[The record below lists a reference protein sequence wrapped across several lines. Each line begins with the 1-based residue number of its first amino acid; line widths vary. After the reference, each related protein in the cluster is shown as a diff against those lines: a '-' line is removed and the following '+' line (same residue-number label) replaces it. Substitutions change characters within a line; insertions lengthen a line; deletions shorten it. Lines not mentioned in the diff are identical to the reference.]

1 MSVRSFIYLIFGAI
15 SCLLAGLAVTATLL
29 VIHERQAQLHQTQ
42 FRQSF
47 IIADHLRQSDDELT
61 RFARTYVVTGDVKYA
76 EYFQD
81 VLAIRNGLKPRPK
94 NYIGRVFWDFI
105 VADDSHRRQVEV
117 GSAIPLRKLMRQ
129 MDFSEAELLQL
140 EIAESLSHKVLQL
153 ELAAIE
159 LKTRSLD
166 EAQAT
171 VASATIKRDPAV
183 QMLHDHHFHKQKAE
197 SMKAVDEIMSILDSR
212 SVAAS
217 IENAWISNVYLVVIL
232 GQIGALLILTAFS
245 VYLIFQRVCR
255 PILNLQEQTR
265 SVGEDLKQLAH
276 ITTELARGDLTQTFS
291 SATPLKN
298 TAAGGEIGDLSRIQD
313 EMILSLQAAG
323 TAIAGITI
331 DLAKRSS
338 ELNHANRQLQSVNQ
352 GLKSEIDARSD
363 AEARIRNLNDDLEQ
377 RVNVRTAQLTA
388 AHTQLE
394 SMNRLQLAVLD
405 SSPFSIIATSIDG
418 KVEVFNAHAKSML
431 KYAKSD
437 VVGLASV
444 TQFHLSEEIRN
455 HAAGHTDENGCQP
468 TSDFQALIGKARQ
481 GEVDEQEWT
490 YVCKD
495 GSHVPVLLNIIAMRD
510 KCGYIKGYVYL
521 AQDLTESRRARATL
535 EDLQLQHELILQHA
549 AYGLIAAG
557 PDGMITTFNPAAERM
572 LGYTAGEMIGQTPAI
587 FHDFDE
593 IVARS
598 REFSAALGMPI
609 EPGFETFVAKSR
621 SGLPNEH
628 EWTYVRKDGSRF
640 PVLLNVTALRNSQG
654 EISGFLG
661 ICNDIT
667 ERRRTEAALTATTEL
682 LLQFITHT
690 PAAVVMLDRKM
701 NYVQASLRWL
711 TDYHLEHQQLVG
723 QCLYEIFPEL
733 PERWKEAHKRVLRG
747 ETAAC
752 DEDPLERA
760 DGSIEWLQWEAH
772 PWRDGAGEVGGMIL
786 FTQVIT
792 ERKKFEAELVAARNA
807 ADAASR
813 SKSEFL
819 ANMSH
824 EIRTPMNGIIGM
836 TELALDTS
844 LTGEQREY
852 LETVNSSA
860 ESLLRIINDIL
871 DFSKIEA
878 GKLELESE
886 PFDLRDSLGDAMK
899 ALAFRAHE
907 KNLELLW
914 DVPSDVPDRLLGDIG
929 RLRQVLVNLVGN
941 AIKFTEQGE
950 VAVTVE
956 LQTRDSFPS
965 DQDNLGQHD
974 PVQPVTEQ
982 SVTAVSAA
990 DSHSRSQCVTLR
1002 FAIRDTGIGIPPEK
1016 QAQIFEAFAQADT
1029 STTRLYGGT
1038 GLGLSISRHIVNDMG
1053 GAISVQSELGRGS
1066 TFSFTVTLPLA
1077 PAAATIGPDA
1087 KLAGVP
1093 VLIVDDNATNRRIL
1107 TDVLA
1112 AWNMQPTAVDSG
1124 TAALAAMW
1132 SACEIGN
1139 PFRLVLTDCQMPNMD
1154 GFSFVE
1160 EIKRVPEFACATI
1173 VMLTSGQLQ
1182 AALQR
1187 CQELGIAATLLKP
1200 IKQSELRRALTV
1212 TLSQNSSRAITP
1224 SKSSR
1229 TPVRANSR
1237 SMRILLA
1244 EDNHVNQRVAV
1255 RMLENLGHVVHVAEN
1270 GQEALDQVQKNAF
1283 DVAFFD
1289 VQMPILDGMEAVS
1302 LLREREFGTGRHL
1315 PVIAMTAHAM
1325 SGDRERCL
1333 AAGMDDYV
1341 SKPIHPQDIS
1351 AALTRVM
1358 HICLTQATAAEGQPE
1373 MPAASASQTSVLP
1386 AYDLHE
1392 ALARYDGDQSFL
1404 SELAE
1409 IFLDSTT
1416 SLMQELQAAIASR
1429 DPGEIGHVAHA
1440 LKGSLANFCAHPAG
1454 NLALKMETECRAG
1467 QLESIEQL
1475 HHDLVQEID
1484 RLIEAMKS
1492 ELLTK

>member
-1 MSVRSFIYLIFGAI
+1 
-15 SCLLAGLAVTATLL
+15 
-29 VIHERQAQLHQTQ
+29 
-42 FRQSF
+42 
-47 IIADHLRQSDDELT
+47 
-61 RFARTYVVTGDVKYA
+61 
-76 EYFQD
+76 
-81 VLAIRNGLKPRPK
+81 
-94 NYIGRVFWDFI
+94 
-105 VADDSHRRQVEV
+105 
-117 GSAIPLRKLMRQ
+117 
-129 MDFSEAELLQL
+129 
-140 EIAESLSHKVLQL
+140 
-153 ELAAIE
+153 
-159 LKTRSLD
+159 
-166 EAQAT
+166 
-171 VASATIKRDPAV
+171 
-183 QMLHDHHFHKQKAE
+183 
-197 SMKAVDEIMSILDSR
+197 
-212 SVAAS
+212 
-217 IENAWISNVYLVVIL
+217 
-232 GQIGALLILTAFS
+232 
-245 VYLIFQRVCR
+245 
-255 PILNLQEQTR
+255 
-265 SVGEDLKQLAH
+265 
-276 ITTELARGDLTQTFS
+276 
-291 SATPLKN
+291 
-298 TAAGGEIGDLSRIQD
+298 
-313 EMILSLQAAG
+313 
-323 TAIAGITI
+323 
-331 DLAKRSS
+331 
-338 ELNHANRQLQSVNQ
+338 
-352 GLKSEIDARSD
+352 
-363 AEARIRNLNDDLEQ
+363 
-377 RVNVRTAQLTA
+377 
-388 AHTQLE
+388 
-394 SMNRLQLAVLD
+394 MNRLQLAVLD

-437 VVGLASV
+437 VVGSAYV
-444 TQFHLSEEIRN
+444 TQFHLPEEIRS

-468 TSDFQALIGKARQ
+468 TSEFQALIGKARQ

-557 PDGMITTFNPAAERM
+557 PDGLITTFNPAAERM
-572 LGYTAGEMIGQTPAI
+572 LGYTADEMIGQSPAV

-598 REFSAALGMPI
+598 QEFSAELETTI

-621 SGLPNEH
+621 RGLRNEH

-640 PVLLNVTALRNSQG
+640 PVLLNVTALRNTQG

-661 ICNDIT
+661 ISNDIT

-690 PAAVVMLDRKM
+690 PAAVVMLDRNL

-723 QCLYEIFPEL
+723 RCLYEIFPEL
-733 PERWKEAHKRVLRG
+733 PERWKEAHHRVLSG
-747 ETAAC
+747 QTVAC

-772 PWRDGAGEVGGMIL
+772 PWRDGAGQIGGMIL

-878 GKLELESE
+878 GKLELDAQ

-914 DVPSDVPDRLLGDIG
+914 DVPADVPDRLLGDIG

-941 AIKFTEQGE
+941 AIKFTDHGE

-956 LQTRDSFPS
+956 LLTRTPHAP
-965 DQDNLGQHD
+965 DQDAPGQHAPD
-974 PVQPVTEQ
+974 QPAT
-982 SVTAVSAA
+982 
-990 DSHSRSQCVTLR
+990 DSQTDDQGVTLR
-1002 FAIRDTGIGIPPEK
+1002 FAIHDTGIGIPPEK
-1016 QAQIFEAFAQADT
+1016 QAQIFDAFTQADT

-1038 GLGLSISRHIVNDMG
+1038 GLGLSISRRIVNFMG
-1053 GAISVQSELGRGS
+1053 GEISVQSELGQGS
-1066 TFSFTVTLPLA
+1066 TFSFSVTLPLA
-1077 PAAATIGPDA
+1077 PESTTSGPDA

-1093 VLIVDDNATNRRIL
+1093 VLIVDDNATNLRIL
-1107 TDVLA
+1107 TDVLT
-1112 AWNMQPTAVDSG
+1112 AWDMQPTAVESG

-1132 SACEIGN
+1132 SACAAGN

-1160 EIKRVPEFACATI
+1160 EIKRVPDFACATI

-1182 AALQR
+1182 AALHR
-1187 CQELGIAATLLKP
+1187 CQELGIAATLIKP
-1200 IKQSELRRALTV
+1200 IKQSELRRALI
-1212 TLSQNSSRAITP
+1212 LSLAQNGPRTFESAKP
-1224 SKSSR
+1224 DR
-1229 TPVRANSR
+1229 TPIQSTSR
-1237 SMRILLA
+1237 SLRILLA

-1255 RMLENLGHVVHVAEN
+1255 RILENLGHVVDVAEN
-1270 GQEALDQVQKNAF
+1270 GQEALEQVRSKDF

-1289 VQMPILDGMEAVS
+1289 VQMPVLDGMEAVS

-1351 AALTRVM
+1351 TALARVVQTGFN
-1358 HICLTQATAAEGQPE
+1358 LTTSGNERPETQVTTAAQ
-1373 MPAASASQTSVLP
+1373 VLAPP

-1440 LKGSLANFCAHPAG
+1440 LKGSLANFCAHPAC
-1454 NLALKMETECRAG
+1454 NLALKMETDCRAG

-1492 ELLTK
+1492 ELITK